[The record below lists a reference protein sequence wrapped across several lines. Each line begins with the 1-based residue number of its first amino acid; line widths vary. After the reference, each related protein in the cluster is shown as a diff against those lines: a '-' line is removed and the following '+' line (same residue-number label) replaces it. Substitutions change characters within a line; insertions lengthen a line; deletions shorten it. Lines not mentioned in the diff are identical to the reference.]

1 MNPIL
6 DDPALEPVARH
17 NGLAYNVMRP
27 DQRISI
33 RIHPADKR
41 VIVHRPVISAM
52 HVVLA
57 RPDHLDRRASSSGYV
72 HSFTDEVRRRIR
84 AATKTTAQQRG
95 VNLHLLSLY
104 SG

>member
-1 MNPIL
+1 MLNDTAPQQS
-6 DDPALEPVARH
+6 ARH
-17 NGLAYNVMRP
+17 NRLAYTLTLP
-27 DQRISI
+27 AQRISS
-33 RIHPADKR
+33 RIPPADKR

-57 RPDHLDRRASSSGYV
+57 RPDHLDRRASSFGYV

-95 VNLHLLSLY
+95 VNLHLLRL
-104 SG
+104 

>member
-1 MNPIL
+1 MAPIL
-6 DDPALEPVARH
+6 RDGPQKGGAR
-17 NGLAYNVMRP
+17 NNRLAYDVMRP

-33 RIHPADKR
+33 RIHSADQR

-57 RPDHLDRRASSSGYV
+57 RPDHLDRRASSFGYV

-95 VNLHLLSLY
+95 VNLHLLRL
-104 SG
+104 